1 MRRACPGLDGQ
12 KMSKSYGN
20 TITLRED
27 ADSVTKKIRTMQT
40 DPARVRRTDPGDP
53 GQVPGVAVAPGLF
66 RRRRQGLGAA
76 GLPLGRHRLHRMQ
89 AAGDRWPCSRSRS
102 RCRNA
107 PEAYEEDPHLVRNI
121 IADGCEKARKLAQE
135 TMRDVR
141 EAMGSTTEIK
151 SRMLLPRPPKAE
163 NGEPEDPRAE
173 LVRRLIEY
181 ERMKASAA
189 KLDEMPQAGRDYE
202 WITVWIADK
211 VVERQ
216 PDVSLHDLQVAW
228 LSLMKQARVHQHH
241 KIHREELSV
250 REHMSIILRR
260 LQGGGY
266 VVFDQLFDLTLG
278 AQGLVVS
285 FLAMLE
291 LARESLIE
299 ITQNEAMAPIYV
311 KLPDAAAV

>member
-1 MRRACPGLDGQ
+1 MSHDAISIDALSADVADADGVNVFSVDVPGYEGPLHLLLELARRQ
-12 KMSKSYGN
+12 KVNLLQISMLQLAEQYLHF
-20 TITLRED
+20 IED
-27 ADSVTKKIRTMQT
+27 ARAKRID
-40 DPARVRRTDPGDP
+40 
-53 GQVPGVAVAPGLF
+53 L
-66 RRRRQGLGAA
+66 AA
-76 GLPLGRHRLHRMQ
+76 DYLLM
-89 AAGDRWPCSRSRS
+89 ASW
-102 RCRNA
+102 
-107 PEAYEEDPHLVRNI
+107 
-121 IADGCEKARKLAQE
+121 LAF
-135 TMRDVR
+135 M
-141 EAMGSTTEIK
+141 K
-151 SRMLLPRPPKAE
+151 SRLLLPRPPKAE

-189 KLDEMPQAGRDYE
+189 RLDEMPRAGRDCE

-216 PDVSLHDLQVAW
+216 PEVSLHDLQVAW

-260 LQGGGY
+260 LRGGGY

-285 FLAMLE
+285 FLALLE

-311 KLPDAAAV
+311 KLPDAATV